1 MRYSVINYFF
11 GEKDG
16 VVECFGA
23 GAGPELSELFGQILH
38 EVAVAEMFGEDLFG
52 EVDLFV
58 DLCGS

>member
-1 MRYSVINYFF
+1 
-11 GEKDG
+11 
-16 VVECFGA
+16 VVQFLAA

-38 EVAVAEMFGEDLFG
+38 VVAAAEMFGEDLFG